1 MDMEEKNFSS
11 RIKTLRKERNI
22 SQKELAK
29 VLGVNE
35 DTISVWERGLR
46 TPSRFMLE
54 RLAYLFSVDKDYLLG
69 ESNERYSKTV
79 LPNEWASSDE
89 KDNDEYF
96 SNMMSCLSKEGKLRV
111 YDFIKAIY
119 LADKESDKIDYPDY

>member
-54 RLAYLFSVDKDYLLG
+54 RLAYLFSVDKEYLLG
-69 ESNERYSKTV
+69 ESNERYSMIV
-79 LPNEWASSDE
+79 LPNEWVSSDE

-119 LADKESDKIDYPDY
+119 LADKENDKIDYPDY

>member
-54 RLAYLFSVDKDYLLG
+54 RLAYLFSVDKEYLLG
-69 ESNERYSKTV
+69 ESNERYSMIV
-79 LPNEWASSDE
+79 LPNEWVSSDE